1 MDSLGH
7 EPYIFQRVRRMWNQ
21 WETTKFAVKHFSEVS
36 FYKPRKEKILG
47 NVCHISSWVTH
58 KCIYIYIH
66 ICPISMYIVISY
78 WVASPVQII
87 GSSPEGKKTSSLNQY
102 LSWSFKGQRAMFFFP
117 SFLSR
122 RRIWAKVLRQWT
134 ARKGLDCS
142 TSCIYLSM
150 ADAREFL
157 SGDPTTRCSGIPT
170 YGHVFF

>member
-36 FYKPRKEKILG
+36 FYKPRKEKY
-47 NVCHISSWVTH
+47 WVMCVIYHHGLHTNA
-58 KCIYIYIH
+58 YIYIH

-87 GSSPEGKKTSSLNQY
+87 CSSPEGKKTSSLNQY
-102 LSWSFKGQRAMFFFP
+102 LSWSFKGQRAMVFFP

-157 SGDPTTRCSGIPT
+157 SGDPTTRCSGIST
-170 YGHVFF
+170 LGHVFF